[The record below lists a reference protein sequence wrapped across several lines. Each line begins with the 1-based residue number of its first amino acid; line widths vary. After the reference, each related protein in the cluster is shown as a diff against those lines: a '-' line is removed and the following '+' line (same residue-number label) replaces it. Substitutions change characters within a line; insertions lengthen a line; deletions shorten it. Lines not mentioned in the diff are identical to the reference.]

1 MAPLYLSSSYGH
13 SEPPAFVKK
22 LMDQSVMVGEQLT
35 LTATVKGS
43 EPLDISWIQDN
54 DHVLRDGD
62 NRTIT
67 FEKSVVSLIVP
78 QADSATAGK
87 YTCRLSNQSGVA
99 LSVCHVTLLG
109 WFKSF
114 WPLLFYLFSS
124 TNSFTALQ
132 NLLLLW
138 TVQSP

>member
-1 MAPLYLSSSYGH
+1 
-13 SEPPAFVKK
+13 
-22 LMDQSVMVGEQLT
+22 MVGEQLA

-43 EPLDISWIQDN
+43 EPLDLSWIQDK

-62 NRTIT
+62 NRKIT
-67 FEKSVVSLIVP
+67 FEKNVVSLIVP
-78 QADSATAGK
+78 QADSTTAGK

-99 LSVCHVTLLG
+99 LSVCHVNLLG
-109 WFKSF
+109 WSNSF
-114 WPLLFYLFSS
+114 WPLLSHLFFS
-124 TNSFTALQ
+124 TNSLAALQ